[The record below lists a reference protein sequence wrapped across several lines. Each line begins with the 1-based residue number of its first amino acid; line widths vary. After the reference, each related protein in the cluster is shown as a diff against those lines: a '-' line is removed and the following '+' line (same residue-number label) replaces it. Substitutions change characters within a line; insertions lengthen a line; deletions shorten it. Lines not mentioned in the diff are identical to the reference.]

1 MCAGSVPPQA
11 QDAASVTSSYSTPG
25 STDDS
30 THEPKACRPRSRRH
44 PRLAPRARP
53 NDIRSACQL
62 ATAQPDPPPTPRAPA
77 MAQSQPDPA
86 CVTDPCRRKRKAQ
99 RVSLPASGRADPPAT
114 ARIRPRLPG
123 RAGSAFPAR
132 TSVSYLGTRPND
144 IRSACQL
151 ADSPAKPPA
160 TPPAPQPPSHS
171 QHVCR
176 IRAAAGAGR
185 SECHFELLDERV
197 VEREHVG
204 IRADAEPFGLRRSF
218 GCEEARGAALS
229 PQCGTSGAA

>member
-114 ARIRPRLPG
+114 ARIRP
-123 RAGSAFPAR
+123 SFPAAPAAHSRPVPRCR
-132 TSVSYLGTRPND
+132 TSGRGQMTSAVLANWPTAQPNPQPLPQP
-144 IRSACQL
+144 RNR
-151 ADSPAKPPA
+151 PA
-160 TPPAPQPPSHS
+160 TASTCAASVPPQAQD
-171 QHVCR
+171 
-176 IRAAAGAGR
+176 AASVTSSYST
-185 SECHFELLDERV
+185 SE
-197 VEREHVG
+197 
-204 IRADAEPFGLRRSF
+204 
-218 GCEEARGAALS
+218 LS
-229 PQCGTSGAA
+229 SEST